1 MRHKNID
8 SINVSNNRQ
17 LFVDDYLIDSN
28 QDIDFKLHNLIPRE
42 TALDLSSPWEGVTCD
57 YHKVFKDGEKFR
69 MYYRG
74 TSHSGYTINSMLS
87 LNEKVVKSHA
97 EVICYAES
105 DDGVNWIKPSLGLFE
120 FAGSKNNNIVWMSE
134 FETHD
139 LVPFKDENPI
149 CKEEER
155 YKGIVWV
162 KNFIYA
168 LKSPDG
174 LKWSFMRDEPILTD
188 GPFDSQNVP
197 MWDPFRSCYVIFTR
211 GKIGQGGSFGGGYR
225 WIRTATSENFLDWS
239 DLIPIETT
247 GSSLEHLYTNGVVS
261 YERSPGLYLGFPRRF
276 SPARLPFK
284 DSTWPGT
291 SDSVFMSSRDG
302 IHWDRRFME
311 SFIRPGLDER
321 NWTSRNNLLSCG
333 ILQTSNTELSMY
345 ILRHRDFPSCRFDR
359 ATIRLDGFVSINGG
373 YGGGEISTKLLHFS
387 GQNLYLNYSTSAA
400 GFIKIELQSPNGKYI
415 EGYSIADSPE
425 IFGDHCEGLI
435 RWKNGANLPVEA
447 VQSGLVK
454 LRFILK
460 DADIYSFKFA

>member
-168 LKSPDG
+168 LKSPD
-174 LKWSFMRDEPILTD
+174 
-188 GPFDSQNVP
+188 
-197 MWDPFRSCYVIFTR
+197 
-211 GKIGQGGSFGGGYR
+211 
-225 WIRTATSENFLDWS
+225 
-239 DLIPIETT
+239 
-247 GSSLEHLYTNGVVS
+247 
-261 YERSPGLYLGFPRRF
+261 
-276 SPARLPFK
+276 
-284 DSTWPGT
+284 
-291 SDSVFMSSRDG
+291 
-302 IHWDRRFME
+302 
-311 SFIRPGLDER
+311 
-321 NWTSRNNLLSCG
+321 
-333 ILQTSNTELSMY
+333 
-345 ILRHRDFPSCRFDR
+345 
-359 ATIRLDGFVSINGG
+359 
-373 YGGGEISTKLLHFS
+373 
-387 GQNLYLNYSTSAA
+387 
-400 GFIKIELQSPNGKYI
+400 
-415 EGYSIADSPE
+415 
-425 IFGDHCEGLI
+425 
-435 RWKNGANLPVEA
+435 
-447 VQSGLVK
+447 
-454 LRFILK
+454 
-460 DADIYSFKFA
+460 